1 MGFEGLLLR
10 RGEIIMSMR
19 KFNPVKVGQYET
31 ANWVAYYQK
40 RWPKLLVYSIGMVK
54 EAFGLTWPQA
64 LYGAYLVAK
73 AEIAAAPFP
82 DNDIPTA
89 QAYMTRFYQMVKA
102 VHGEGFEVEK
112 AATLD
117 VEWWVVHRQLF
128 ARPDNQPLIEALTNL
143 YAEVYGLPAAQVR
156 DAAFYRAEAMQ
167 YSDKWVNEGRVADSP
182 LIQQI
187 ENELVKSYV
196 ALRRAVDPEYGL
208 VPAGAT
214 AASPSLSPV
223 LVGLVAMVLVAG
235 LVYLLRRPTQTK

>member
-1 MGFEGLLLR
+1 
-10 RGEIIMSMR
+10 MR
-19 KFNPVKVGQYET
+19 HFNPVKVGQYET
-31 ANWVAYYQK
+31 ANWAAYYQK
-40 RWPKLLVYSIGMVK
+40 RWPKLLVYTVGMVK
-54 EAFGLTWPQA
+54 EAFGLTLPQA

-89 QAYMTRFYQMVKA
+89 QAYMIRFYDLLKQ

-112 AATLD
+112 AAALD

-143 YAEVYGLPAAQVR
+143 YAEVYGLPADQVR

-167 YSDKWVNEGRVADSP
+167 YSDKWVNEGRQEGSP
-182 LIQQI
+182 LIQQV
-187 ENELVKSYV
+187 ENELIKSYV

-208 VPAGAT
+208 VPSP
-214 AASPSLSPV
+214 AANQSPLV
-223 LVGLVAMVLVAG
+223 FAVVGLLALVGLV
-235 LVYLLRRPTQTK
+235 VYWLANRPEKN